1 MQLKRFQASTIAE
14 AYERV
19 REAMGDDA
27 VIVSTRT
34 ATVPGLLGRAPAK
47 FVEIVAGIP
56 DDLAEQAAYAD
67 PGYEDEREL
76 APPFVNDFAGS
87 FDSPPF
93 EDEGLPTGDPH
104 PLSARP
110 ELVEGPRGE
119 RGQESRGLGAISD
132 VSEIDALPEPRSEL
146 LSAIMQDLSA
156 VRGMVERIS
165 AERANALV
173 DAGPKTL
180 REARA
185 RLAEQGVSANVT
197 QRLLDPLIG
206 NTKAQATSAQVLH
219 QLAQSIES
227 QLSPVVT
234 IRPTQGALAIF
245 VVGPSG
251 SGKTSAAVRLAQE
264 LAERRGARVVLA
276 GIDVTRAGAPQALT
290 ACGAAADVPVE
301 LCYTPAELKALIEGG
316 TADVVVV
323 DTPGHN
329 GMRRDRMTE
338 LGAYMQATPRRLT
351 LLALPASMKTDD
363 VLRLSTA
370 FGPVGVTGLVGTR
383 CDETSSYGGL
393 LSAAIESGI
402 GIAYT
407 THAEGITQGLR
418 GGDNRALAAAVISGQ
433 WPEPVVAQ
441 RVARAG

>member
-56 DDLAEQAAYAD
+56 DEVADQPAYAAHD
-67 PGYEDEREL
+67 FEDEHEL
-76 APPFVNDFAGS
+76 APPFVNEFAGS
-87 FDSPPF
+87 FDAPPF
-93 EDEGLPTGDPH
+93 EDDGLLAGDPH
-104 PLSARP
+104 AGAARP
-110 ELVEGPRGE
+110 ELVEGRGLAGVTSASDVDGMREPRG
-119 RGQESRGLGAISD
+119 
-132 VSEIDALPEPRSEL
+132 EL

-185 RLAEQGVSANVT
+185 RLTEQGVSTNVT
-197 QRLLDPLIG
+197 QRLLDPLVG

-227 QLSPVVT
+227 QLPPVVT

-251 SGKTSAAVRLAQE
+251 SGKTSAAVRLARE
-264 LAERRGARVVLA
+264 LGEQRGARVVLA

-301 LCYTPAELKALIEGG
+301 LCYTPAELKTLIEGG

-329 GMRRDRMTE
+329 GTRRDRMTE
-338 LGAYMQATPRRLT
+338 LSAYMQATPRRLT
-351 LLALPASMKTDD
+351 LLALSASMKTED

-370 FGPVGVTGLVGTR
+370 FGPVGITGLVGTR

-393 LSAAIESGI
+393 ISAAIESGV

-407 THAEGITQGLR
+407 THAEGITQGLQA
-418 GGDNRALAAAVISGQ
+418 GDNRALAAAVISGQ
-433 WPEPVVAQ
+433 WPEPLVAQ
-441 RVARAG
+441 RIARAG

>member
-34 ATVPGLLGRAPAK
+34 ASVPGLLGRAPAK
-47 FVEIVAGIP
+47 FVEIVAGVP
-56 DDLAEQAAYAD
+56 DDIDDQAAYPD
-67 PGYEDEREL
+67 EDFEDEQEL
-76 APPFVNDFAGS
+76 APPFLNGFAGS
-87 FDSPPF
+87 FDPPPF
-93 EDEGLPTGDPH
+93 EERLLAGDDRSLAGDTPH
-104 PLSARP
+104 PNPLPQGERGP
-110 ELVEGPRGE
+110 EWPAEPRGE
-119 RGQESRGLGAISD
+119 LLG
-132 VSEIDALPEPRSEL
+132 
-146 LSAIMQDLSA
+146 AIMQDLSA

-165 AERANALV
+165 TERANALV

-180 REARA
+180 REARS
-185 RLAEQGVSANVT
+185 RLAEQGVSPNVT

-219 QLAQSIES
+219 LLAQSIES
-227 QLSPVVT
+227 QLPPVVT

-245 VVGPSG
+245 VVGPTG
-251 SGKTSAAVRLAQE
+251 SGKTSLAVRLAQE

-276 GIDVTRAGAPQALT
+276 GVDVTRAGAPQALT

-329 GMRRDRMTE
+329 GTRRDRMTE

-370 FGPVGVTGLVGTR
+370 FGPVGITGLVGTR

-393 LSAAIESGI
+393 VSAAIESGI

-407 THAEGITQGLR
+407 THAEGITQGLQ
-418 GGDNRALAAAVISGQ
+418 GGDNRVLAAAVISGQ
-433 WPEPVVAQ
+433 WPEPAATQ
-441 RVARAG
+441 RIARAG